1 MNRFHGPDRLFDFA
15 TIAATRLAKSLDHWL
30 RQSPLGAVNCPP
42 RRRSAR
48 RVTGRVVSLVE
59 PLEARS
65 MMAVTP
71 GLPLPVQS
79 YDGTG
84 NNLAHLE
91 WGSTDEQLLRRSPA
105 AYADGISSAAGP
117 ARPSA
122 RAISNLLAESPAGGI
137 TNDRDLTAMV
147 YAWGQFLAHDTDLTG
162 SSSPREALP
171 IAVPS
176 GDPWFDPAGAGTMTI
191 AMSRSAFDP
200 ASGTSLA
207 NPRQQTNAI
216 TAWIDGSEIY
226 GTDATRNAALREHAG
241 GRMLTSAG
249 GLLPFNTSGLANAN
263 DAHVVADSRLFIAGD
278 VRANENPELLSL
290 HTLFVREHNRVA
302 AAAAAQHPDWT
313 DERLFQHARRI
324 VIAELQHVTY
334 DEFLPALL
342 GAPRPGGDG
351 IAPWSGYRPNVN
363 AGISTEFATA
373 AFRLGHSL
381 LGDDIRFLDGSGNP
395 VRDDLALRDA
405 FFNPV
410 PVSEVGIDP
419 LLKYLASD
427 RAQELDTKV
436 VDDVRN
442 FLFGAT
448 GQGGF
453 DLASINI
460 QRGRDHGLADY
471 NSVRVAYGLPRL
483 TSFAEIT
490 PDISVQQSLQK
501 AYGSVNAIDLWV
513 GGLAEK
519 HLPGSSL
526 GATFTRII
534 VDQFTRLRDGDR
546 YWYQNVLPG
555 TVVAEIQRTT
565 LADIIARNT
574 GLTNLQPDVFT
585 FHASI
590 GGTAFSDG
598 NRDGI
603 RQSTERGLA
612 TATVSL
618 LDAAG
623 VLIATTTADPSGRYL
638 FTGLELGTYRVSV
651 SWNTGTGSVS
661 QTSQPVTITRG
672 IDLRGI
678 DLAVATVTA
687 PKQVTAPKAV
697 VQPQSAPLPRPAP
710 LPLLLA
716 AGGMTAAPF
725 GTPNGR
731 RMP

>member
-1 MNRFHGPDRLFDFA
+1 LCEATIMTRIQGRNPLSLFA
-15 TIAATRLAKSLDHWL
+15 TTVSESLDRIVRSGL
-30 RQSPLGAVNCPP
+30 REPTRGARRHTA
-42 RRRSAR
+42 RRRVLA
-48 RVTGRVVSLVE
+48 LVE
-59 PLEARS
+59 PLEPRS

-79 YDGTG
+79 LDGTG

-91 WGSTDEQLLRRSPA
+91 WGSTDEQLLRKSPV
-105 AYADGISSAAGP
+105 AYADGISSASGAD
-117 ARPSA
+117 RPSA
-122 RAISNLLAESPAGGI
+122 RLVSNLLAASPEGGV
-137 TNDRDLTAMV
+137 TNSRDLTAMV

-162 SSSPREALP
+162 IASPRESLP
-171 IAVPS
+171 IAVPQ
-176 GDPWFDPAGAGTMTI
+176 GDAWFDPAATGTKTI

-200 ASGTSLA
+200 TSGTSKS

-226 GTDATRNAALREHAG
+226 GVDATRSTALREHVG

-249 GLLPFNTSGLANAN
+249 GLLPFNTAGLANAN
-263 DAHVVADSRLFIAGD
+263 DAHVVADSKLFLAGD
-278 VRANENPELLSL
+278 IRANENPELLSL
-290 HTLFVREHNRVA
+290 QTLFVREHNRVA
-302 AAAAAQHPDWT
+302 AATAAQHPDWT
-313 DERLFQHARRI
+313 DEQLFQHARRI

-342 GAPRPGGDG
+342 GAPRPGADG

-381 LGDDIRFLDGSGNP
+381 LGDDIRFLDDTGNP
-395 VRDDLALRDA
+395 VHDDMALRDS
-405 FFNPV
+405 FFNPT

-442 FLFGAT
+442 FLFGAP

-460 QRGRDHGLADY
+460 ERGRDHGLADY
-471 NSVRVAYGLPRL
+471 NTVRVAYGLPRV
-483 TSFAEIT
+483 TSFAQIT
-490 PDISVQQSLQK
+490 PDVPLQQSLQK
-501 AYGSVNAIDLWV
+501 AYGSVDAIDLWV

-546 YWYQNVLPG
+546 YWYQNVLPA
-555 TVVAEIQRTT
+555 TLVADIQRTT
-565 LADIIARNT
+565 LADIIARNS
-574 GLTNLQPDVFT
+574 GLKNLQADVFT

-590 GGTAFSDG
+590 GGTVFVDG
-598 NRDGI
+598 NRDGL
-603 RQSTERGLA
+603 RQTAEKGIA
-612 TATVSL
+612 AATVSL

-623 VLIATTTADPSGRYL
+623 TVIATTTSDSSGRYL
-638 FTGLELGTYRVSV
+638 FTGLDLGSYRVAV
-651 SWNTGTGSVS
+651 SGTGPGG
-661 QTSQPVTITRG
+661 TSGATSATGRIVAITKGNDIRGVDVAVPSGTAQPPK
-672 IDLRGI
+672 
-678 DLAVATVTA
+678 AAA
-687 PKQVTAPKAV
+687 PKPAA
-697 VQPQSAPLPRPAP
+697 APLPTSMFAALGSRPQGSQP
-710 LPLLLA
+710 LPRK
-716 AGGMTAAPF
+716 PR
-725 GTPNGR
+725 P
-731 RMP
+731 